1 MNVRL
6 QIIVAIAI
14 LFALGVII
22 NMIRK
27 RALELRYALAWL
39 IVGVGVLILDVFP
52 GVMEK
57 LASVL
62 GIYSPV
68 NMLFFLGFCFSLVI
82 IFVLTV
88 AVSRMSIRIKEL
100 TQELAL
106 HEKEN
111 RDSN

>member
-14 LFALGVII
+14 LFALGIII